1 MVFEN
6 AFHRT
11 IAALP
16 STIINMIRGMV
27 EKTGWSVSVI
37 AGGPRP
43 SRNGAIE
50 IVQLVSVL

>member
-1 MVFEN
+1 MVSEN
-6 AFHRT
+6 TFYRT

-16 STIINMIRGMV
+16 NTIINMIRGMV

-43 SRNGAIE
+43 SRNGIIE
-50 IVQLVSVL
+50 IVQLVPVL